1 MPGER
6 TLPALGGV
14 HASIRTRVRRR
25 RKTARTVHA
34 WDAIDTRL
42 NPAAFKP
49 KLRDDVE
56 IKTFTR
62 RNGEDFTM
70 IKSPPGPTYMRLSA
84 EERFLIGM
92 MDGQRTVK
100 EIVVAHFQEYGSFS
114 LSQVAD
120 LVDEMYRGN
129 FFTTPFDPLL
139 DRALEAKK
147 VAKSHVPGWV
157 RQFREVRR
165 IETRKAHR
173 FFSAM
178 YRMGG
183 KYFFTKPFGVFAVVV
198 TVVGIGA
205 FVAVVKEGKFSL
217 LGGDAATGVLVL
229 YGIQLFSTFIH
240 ESGHALG
247 NVHAKRHIIAA
258 GFMLYLGIPAFFIE
272 TTDMWMAERRQR
284 LTASIA
290 GPFSECIMAGA
301 ASVLCVVL
309 PASGFTAFLFK
320 FAVLSYIAIG
330 QNLIPFLRLD
340 GYYIFMD
347 IVDVVNLRERSFEF
361 LKEDLVPMVRE
372 REKFNREEKIFTAY
386 GVLAVIFTV
395 LAVGFSITFWSRV
408 FGDAVRAAWKAGLIP
423 GLLVSGLLF
432 LIVAPLMRGLVL
444 LVRRAVRRVRRAFR
458 SLRVLGQKRWRQE
471 AVDLFRAL
479 PLTEDLSDEAREE
492 IADHVD
498 LIRVDAGRPIVRQGD
513 RGDHFY
519 VVRSGTFEVTVGT
532 EDGDPRRIRTLER
545 GRSFGEIALLE
556 RTTRTA
562 TVRALVPSQVFAID
576 KGTFD
581 RVIAERME
589 MAEEMREELRSVAML
604 RSLEPFKTLDDAD
617 AARLVKGAEFHNFAP
632 GDRIVKQGDE
642 GDSFF
647 VVASGQVEIVENRR
661 ARGRLGAGAY
671 FGEIALLADTPRT
684 ATVRAATP
692 TRVLELDRKAFDRV
706 LAKSFRRGRLAP
718 SRALRIDREH

>member
-14 HASIRTRVRRR
+14 HAAIRTRVRRR
-25 RKTARTVHA
+25 RRSRTVHA
-34 WDAIDTRL
+34 WEAIDKRL
-42 NPAAFKP
+42 NPAAFRP

-62 RNGEDFTM
+62 RNGEEFTM
-70 IKSPPGPTYMRLSA
+70 IKSPPGPSYMRLTS
-84 EERFLIGM
+84 EEKFLLGM
-92 MDGQRTVK
+92 MDGRRTVK
-100 EIVVAHFQEYGSFS
+100 EIVVAHFQRYGSFS

-129 FFTTPFDPLL
+129 FFTTPYDSVLE
-139 DRALEAKK
+139 RALEARK
-147 VAKSHVPGWV
+147 AKRSHAPAWV

-165 IETRKAHR
+165 IESRKAYR
-173 FFSAM
+173 LFEPM
-178 YRMGG
+178 YRYGG
-183 KYFFTKPFGVFAVVV
+183 KYFFTKPFAIVSLVISIVGV
-198 TVVGIGA
+198 GA

-217 LGGDAATGVLVL
+217 LGGSAATGVLVL

-247 NVHAKRHIIAA
+247 NVHARRHIVAA

-272 TTDMWMAERRQR
+272 TTDMWMAERKQR
-284 LTASIA
+284 LIASCA

-301 ASVLCVVL
+301 ASILCIVL
-309 PASGFTAFLFK
+309 PASGFTAFLFR
-320 FAVLSYIAIG
+320 FSVLSYIAIG

-347 IVDVVNLRERSFEF
+347 ALDVVNLRERSFEF
-361 LKEDLVPMVRE
+361 LKEDLVPMIRE
-372 REKFNREEKIFTAY
+372 REKFNREEKIFTTY

-395 LAVGFSITFWSRV
+395 LAVGFSITFWSRI
-408 FGDAVRAAWKAGLIP
+408 FGDAVRSAWKAGLIP
-423 GLLVSGLLF
+423 GLLVSVLLF
-432 LIVAPLMRGLVL
+432 LIVAPLMRGVVL
-444 LVRRAVRRVRRAFR
+444 LARRGVRRARRAFR
-458 SLRVLGQKRWRQE
+458 SLRAVGQKHWRRE
-471 AVDLFRAL
+471 AVDLFRSL

-492 IADHVD
+492 IADHVE
-498 LIRVDAGRPIVRQGD
+498 LIRVDAGRPIVRQGE
-513 RGDHFY
+513 RGDYFY
-519 VVRSGTFEVTVGT
+519 VVRSGTFEVSVEGT
-532 EDGDPRRIRTLER
+532 DGEQRRLRTLER
-545 GRSFGEIALLE
+545 GRSFGEVALLE

-562 TVRALVPSQVFAID
+562 TVRAVEPSQVFAID

-589 MAEEMREELRSVAML
+589 MAEEMREDLRSVAL
-604 RSLEPFKTLDDAD
+604 IRSLEPFRTLDDAD
-617 AARLVKGAEFHNFAP
+617 AARLVKGAEFLNFAP
-632 GDRIVKQGDE
+632 GARIVKQGDE

-661 ARGRLGAGAY
+661 VRGRLGAGAY
-671 FGEIALLADTPRT
+671 FGEVALLADSPRT

-692 TRVLELDRKAFDRV
+692 ARVLELDRKAFDRV

-718 SRALRIDREH
+718 SRALTMDREH